1 MITLN
6 NKISVFHWK
15 KKKYF
20 KSGLSEAATRGALLK
35 KSVLKNFANHTGKHL
50 CWSLFLIKL
59 QAYNFIK
66 KRLQHLFSSEICEIF
81 NNIYFEEHLRV
92 VASKFCLLMPL

>member
-6 NKISVFHWK
+6 NKISVFHSK

-35 KSVLKNFANHTGKHL
+35 KVFLKISQITQENTCVGVCF
-50 CWSLFLIKL
+50 
-59 QAYNFIK
+59 
-66 KRLQHLFSSEICEIF
+66 
-81 NNIYFEEHLRV
+81 
-92 VASKFCLLMPL
+92 